1 MLDMVRETVITT
13 ATELDAMGVLLPE
26 RVDNTYSGN
35 ALAFY
40 VFIMLTVMTTF
51 RSLAHILLPDG
62 GAESIA
68 TIDVDVEGGDAIVAM
83 FAYWGLSQLILAVLY
98 ILSIVRYKSLVP
110 LMYLT
115 MVVEYTLR
123 FVIGLAKPME
133 HSGTAPGEVAN
144 VVLPLFTL
152 IMLLLSL
159 QQTSTES

>member
-1 MLDMVRETVITT
+1 MEKFLPTT
-13 ATELDAMGVLLPE
+13 G
-26 RVDNTYSGN
+26 DNTYSGSM
-35 ALAFY
+35 LAFY

-68 TIDVDVEGGDAIVAM
+68 SIDVDVEGGDAIVAM

-98 ILSIVRYKSLVP
+98 ILSIVRYKSLIP

-144 VVLPLFTL
+144 VVLPLLTL

-159 QQTSTES
+159 QEKPTQS

>member
-1 MLDMVRETVITT
+1 MEKMLP
-13 ATELDAMGVLLPE
+13 AT
-26 RVDNTYSGN
+26 VDNTYSGN
-35 ALAFY
+35 VFAFY

-68 TIDVDVEGGDAIVAM
+68 TIDVRVEGGDTIIAM
-83 FAYWGLSQLILAVLY
+83 FAYWGLSQLLLAVLY
-98 ILSIVRYKSLVP
+98 ILTIVRYKSLIP

-123 FVIGLAKPME
+123 FVIGLAKPIE

-144 VVLPLFTL
+144 VLLPLFTL

-159 QQTSTES
+159 QEKSAHS

>member
-1 MLDMVRETVITT
+1 MEKFLPTT
-13 ATELDAMGVLLPE
+13 
-26 RVDNTYSGN
+26 VDNTYSGSM
-35 ALAFY
+35 LAFY

-62 GAESIA
+62 GAKSIA

-98 ILSIVRYKSLVP
+98 ILSIVRYKSLIP

-144 VVLPLFTL
+144 VVLPLLTL

-159 QQTSTES
+159 QEKPTQS

>member
-13 ATELDAMGVLLPE
+13 ATELEAMGALLPE
-26 RVDNTYSGN
+26 RVDNTYSGH

-98 ILSIVRYKSLVP
+98 LLSVVRYKSLIP

-144 VVLPLFTL
+144 VVLPLLTL
-152 IMLLLSL
+152 IMLMLSL
-159 QQTSTES
+159 QEKPTQS

>member
-1 MLDMVRETVITT
+1 
-13 ATELDAMGVLLPE
+13 MGALLPE

-40 VFIMLTVMTTF
+40 VFIMFAVKTTF

-68 TIDVDVEGGDAIVAM
+68 TIDVSVEGGDAIVAM

-98 ILSIVRYKSLVP
+98 ILSIARYRSLIP

-123 FVIGLAKPME
+123 FVIGLAKPIE

-144 VVLPLFTL
+144 VLLPLFTL

-159 QQTSTES
+159 QEKSTES

>member
-1 MLDMVRETVITT
+1 M
-13 ATELDAMGVLLPE
+13 
-26 RVDNTYSGN
+26 
-35 ALAFY
+35 LAFY

-51 RSLAHILLPDG
+51 RSLAHILLPDV

-98 ILSIVRYKSLVP
+98 ILSIVRYKSLIP

-144 VVLPLFTL
+144 VVLPLLTL

-159 QQTSTES
+159 QEKPTQS

>member
-1 MLDMVRETVITT
+1 MEKFLPTT
-13 ATELDAMGVLLPE
+13 
-26 RVDNTYSGN
+26 VDNTYSGN
-35 ALAFY
+35 MLAFY

-68 TIDVDVEGGDAIVAM
+68 TVDVDVEGGDAIVAM

-98 ILSIVRYKSLVP
+98 ILSIVRYKSLIP

-144 VVLPLFTL
+144 VVLPLLTL

-159 QQTSTES
+159 QEKPTQS

>member
-1 MLDMVRETVITT
+1 MEKF
-13 ATELDAMGVLLPE
+13 LPNT
-26 RVDNTYSGN
+26 VDNTYSGN
-35 ALAFY
+35 MLAFY

-68 TIDVDVEGGDAIVAM
+68 SIDVDVEGGDAIVAM
-83 FAYWGLSQLILAVLY
+83 FAYWGLSQLILTVLY
-98 ILSIVRYKSLVP
+98 ILSIVRYKSLIP

-144 VVLPLFTL
+144 VVLPLLTL
-152 IMLLLSL
+152 VMLLLSL
-159 QQTSTES
+159 QEKPTQS